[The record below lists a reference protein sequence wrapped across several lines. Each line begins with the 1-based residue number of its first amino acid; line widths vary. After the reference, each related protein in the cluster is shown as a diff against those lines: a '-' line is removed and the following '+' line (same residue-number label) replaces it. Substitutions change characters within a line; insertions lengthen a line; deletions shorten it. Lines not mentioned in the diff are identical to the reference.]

1 MSMDKLTFYALLAVL
16 VVVCYVATIMTI
28 MTNNA
33 VINERECC
41 VIVLFLGA
49 LFVVGV
55 LGTVCICRDKKMD
68 QNAEDTKRTIS
79 TNERHSECHCYKSE
93 TVESPNTNKT

>member
-1 MSMDKLTFYALLAVL
+1 MNMDKLTFYALLAVL
-16 VVVCYVATIMTI
+16 VVVGYVATIMTNCAI
-28 MTNNA
+28 LKD
-33 VINERECC
+33 IGIW
-41 VIVLFLGA
+41 VIVSFLGA

-55 LGTVCICRDKKMD
+55 LGTVCIFRDKKMD

-93 TVESPNTNKT
+93 TVVSPNTNKI